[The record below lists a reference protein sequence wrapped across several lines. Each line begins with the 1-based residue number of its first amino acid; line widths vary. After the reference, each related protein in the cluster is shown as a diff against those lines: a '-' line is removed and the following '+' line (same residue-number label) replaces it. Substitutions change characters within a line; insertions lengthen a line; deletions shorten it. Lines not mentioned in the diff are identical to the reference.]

1 MYFSSKCEPICQP
14 NILFHS
20 LQVQPI
26 NVKNGTFSYAYDC
39 TGFFNIPILMGLIT
53 TGVLLIILFIAV
65 LVMFSLTTMDRFDD
79 PKGPTIHVATGQ
91 TKLKSMTWIRSA
103 YSLKCSLLFPL
114 DNSVMNYLT
123 DFCWLNKIFNFRYYI
138 FNY

>member
-1 MYFSSKCEPICQP
+1 MELVLLLINEWALQFSSYYEINTWWCTKSHLVKIQVTMYFSSKCEPICQP

-79 PKGPTIHVATGQ
+79 PKGPTIHVATG
-91 TKLKSMTWIRSA
+91 
-103 YSLKCSLLFPL
+103 
-114 DNSVMNYLT
+114 
-123 DFCWLNKIFNFRYYI
+123 
-138 FNY
+138 

>member
-1 MYFSSKCEPICQP
+1 MMIKHRNINGVGFVVNKWMSSPVFLIQWNQHLVVHKESHLVKIQVTMYFSSKCEPICQP

-79 PKGPTIHVATGQ
+79 PKGPTIHVATG
-91 TKLKSMTWIRSA
+91 
-103 YSLKCSLLFPL
+103 
-114 DNSVMNYLT
+114 
-123 DFCWLNKIFNFRYYI
+123 
-138 FNY
+138 

>member
-1 MYFSSKCEPICQP
+1 MELVLLLINEWALQFSSYNEINTWWCIKSHLVKIQVTMYFSSKCEPICQP

-65 LVMFSLTTMDRFDD
+65 LVMFSLTTFDRFDD
-79 PKGPTIHVATGQ
+79 PKGPTIHVATG
-91 TKLKSMTWIRSA
+91 
-103 YSLKCSLLFPL
+103 
-114 DNSVMNYLT
+114 
-123 DFCWLNKIFNFRYYI
+123 
-138 FNY
+138 

>member
-1 MYFSSKCEPICQP
+1 MELVLLLINEWALQFSSYNEINTWWCTKSHLVKIQVTMYFSSKCEPICQP

-53 TGVLLIILFIAV
+53 TGVLVIILFIAV

-79 PKGPTIHVATGQ
+79 PKGPTIHVATG
-91 TKLKSMTWIRSA
+91 
-103 YSLKCSLLFPL
+103 
-114 DNSVMNYLT
+114 
-123 DFCWLNKIFNFRYYI
+123 
-138 FNY
+138 

>member
-1 MYFSSKCEPICQP
+1 MMIKHRNINGVGFVVNKWMSSPVFLIQWNQHSVCTKSHLVKIRVTMYFFSKCEPICQP

-79 PKGPTIHVATGQ
+79 PKGPTIHVATG
-91 TKLKSMTWIRSA
+91 
-103 YSLKCSLLFPL
+103 
-114 DNSVMNYLT
+114 
-123 DFCWLNKIFNFRYYI
+123 
-138 FNY
+138 